1 MQLLIFINIFFERKA
16 SVVMNKST
24 KIMLSVIGAVV
35 AVCIVITAVASVK
48 KSNNNNPSDPTA
60 VTASGQNTT
69 SAASQTTTDPSAL
82 LQTQIIGK
90 WADSAGMSGYEFFS
104 DGSANV
110 TYVNLT
116 VPVINMPINGTAK
129 GSYTLNGNTLTVNF
143 SIYKKTITDTFTA
156 SVENNTLTLVNREDG
171 EKATYQRQNDA
182 QQTSDQPGITLPSNR
197 NDGIYGA
204 WTDSS
209 GKNKYLF
216 REDGTVKVTVNSVE
230 YDGVYLID
238 DDEITI
244 QFNADGG
251 RVTEEYD
258 YTVSGNSMSFKT
270 ENGKTILFVR
280 DSGQSSSDLGLVGKW
295 MDSSDMSGYTFKADG
310 TVEITYVN
318 FTVPVVNMPINGKF
332 NGTYSVDGDRITIRS
347 SIYSRTV
354 TNEYTYRIDG
364 NNLTLTSVDDAEVHS
379 YSRSAS

>member
-1 MQLLIFINIFFERKA
+1 MT
-16 SVVMNKST
+16 KST
-24 KIMLSVIGAVV
+24 KIMLAVIGGVLAVCV
-35 AVCIVITAVASVK
+35 AVTGIASTVK
-48 KSNNNNPSDPTA
+48 SHNDNLPEPTS
-60 VTASGQNTT
+60 VTAAPGQNGVSGT
-69 SAASQTTTDPSAL
+69 SDNTQTTADPAAL
-82 LQTQIIGK
+82 LKEQIIGK
-90 WADSAGMSGYEFFS
+90 WADSAGMSGYEFFA
-104 DGSANV
+104 DGSASV

-129 GSYTLNGNTLTVNF
+129 GSYTLNGNTLTVSF
-143 SIYKKTITDTFTA
+143 SIYRRTITDTFTA
-156 SVENNTLTLVNREDG
+156 SVENNTLTLVNRDDG
-171 EKATYQRQNDA
+171 EKATYQRRSDS
-182 QQTSDQPGITLPSNR
+182 QQSSEQPGITLPSDNSG
-197 NDGIYGA
+197 DIYGA

-209 GKNKYLF
+209 GNLKYLF
-216 REDGTVKVTVNSVE
+216 REDGTVKVTVNSVS

-251 RVTEEYD
+251 RVTEEYE
-258 YTVSGNSMSFKT
+258 YTVSGNSMSFKSD
-270 ENGKTILFVR
+270 NGKTVLFVR
-280 DSGQSSSDLGLVGKW
+280 ENGQSSSDLGLVGKW

-332 NGTYSVDGDRITIRS
+332 NGTYSVDGDRIIIRS

-354 TNEYTYRIDG
+354 TDEYTYKIDG
-364 NNLTLTSVDDAEVHS
+364 NNLTLISVDDGEVHS